1 MSLKGIKNRESG
13 KWKRLGIFLI
23 LLLVFGLLLN
33 SVSKVYK
40 KKQEAEK
47 ILVRMEEQA
56 TELKQRNQFLKE
68 SLEKLATEEGV
79 EFEIRKKLNVAE
91 VGESVAII
99 VEEEPIASTSNPQ
112 ISSWQKFKN
121 FFTELFE

>member
-1 MSLKGIKNRESG
+1 MWI
-13 KWKRLGIFLI
+13 RLGIFLI

-56 TELKQRNQFLKE
+56 TELKQRNQFWKE

-91 VGESVAII
+91 VGERVAII

>member
-1 MSLKGIKNRESG
+1 MKRIKNRDDG
-13 KWKRLGIFLI
+13 KWKRLGTFLVLFLI
-23 LLLVFGLLLN
+23 LGLLLN

-47 ILVRMEEQA
+47 ILVRMEEQVA
-56 TELKQRNQFLKE
+56 ELEKRDQFLKD
-68 SLEKLATEEGV
+68 SLEKLSTEEGI

-91 VGESVAII
+91 VGERVAII
-99 VEEEPIASTSNPQ
+99 VEEEATLPTSNTA

-121 FFTELFE
+121 LWSGIFR